1 MFGWSR
7 GKPNPLDT
15 PIAGLI
21 ADMQSYSPETKE
33 YATLLAE
40 LERLY
45 QLKTEQRRQRVSADT
60 MMIVM
65 GNIVGILIIV
75 SYERGNVM
83 ASKAKEYLIKP
94 KS

>member
-7 GKPNPLDT
+7 GKIDPLDG
-15 PIAGLI
+15 PIMNLT
-21 ADMQSYSPETKE
+21 ADMQSFGPETKE
-33 YATLLAE
+33 YLQMLSE

-45 QLKTEQRRQRVSADT
+45 SLKAEQRRHGVSADT
-60 MMIVM
+60 VMIVM
-65 GNIVGILIIV
+65 GNLIGIVIIV

-94 KS
+94 R